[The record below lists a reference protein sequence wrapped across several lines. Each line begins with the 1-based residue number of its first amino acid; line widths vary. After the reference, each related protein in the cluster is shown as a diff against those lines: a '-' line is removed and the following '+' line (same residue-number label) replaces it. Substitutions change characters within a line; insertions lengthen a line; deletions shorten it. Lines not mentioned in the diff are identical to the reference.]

1 MPAGKVPQDP
11 RSSEPERPDLPPDG
25 QRRREAREVMV
36 HQEGRKIMQSNRSHQ
51 PRRRRVRGLGSLI
64 RDRRGNVSIEM
75 AFLVTFLLV
84 LVMGAYDFGR
94 LAMEQ
99 STVTQAARAGAQFA
113 VLDQSNA
120 TNTAGMEQ
128 AAKDEAEDPGLDV
141 QADNF
146 CRCPGSSAKVPCGN
160 NCPDGQY
167 APLYVEVT
175 VNETIDMLFDYPG
188 LPEQGSYTLT
198 STSTMRVR

>member
-1 MPAGKVPQDP
+1 
-11 RSSEPERPDLPPDG
+11 
-25 QRRREAREVMV
+25 MV
-36 HQEGRKIMQSNRSHQ
+36 HQEGRQEGRLKMQCNRSRQSH
-51 PRRRRVRGLGSLI
+51 RHWVRGLGSLI

-99 STVTQAARAGAQFA
+99 ATVTQAARAGAQFA
-113 VLDQSNA
+113 VLDQANA
-120 TNTAGMEQ
+120 TDEAGMRQ
-128 AAKDEAEDPGLDV
+128 AARDEADDPTLVVDPR
-141 QADNF
+141 NF
-146 CRCPGSSAKVPCGN
+146 CRCPGSAAEVACGG

-167 APLYVEVT
+167 APLYVEVKVT
-175 VNETIDMLFDYPG
+175 DTLDMLFDYPG
-188 LPEQGSYTLT
+188 LPGTDTYTLT

>member
-1 MPAGKVPQDP
+1 MK
-11 RSSEPERPDLPPDG
+11 
-25 QRRREAREVMV
+25 
-36 HQEGRKIMQSNRSHQ
+36 MQCNRSLQ
-51 PRRRRVRGLGSLI
+51 SPRRRARGLGSLI

-99 STVTQAARAGAQFA
+99 SGVTQAARAGAQFA
-113 VLDQSNA
+113 VLDQANA
-120 TNTAGMEQ
+120 ADDAGIIQ
-128 AAKDEAEDPGLDV
+128 AARDEAEDPTLIVAPDS
-141 QADNF
+141 F
-146 CRCPGSSAKVPCGN
+146 CRCPGTTAKDPACAI
-160 NCPDGQY
+160 CPDGQY

-175 VNETIDMLFDYPG
+175 VTDTLDMLFDYPG
-188 LPEQGSYTLT
+188 LPEPSSYTMT

>member
-1 MPAGKVPQDP
+1 
-11 RSSEPERPDLPPDG
+11 
-25 QRRREAREVMV
+25 MV
-36 HQEGRKIMQSNRSHQ
+36 HQEGRQEGRLKMQCNRSRQSH
-51 PRRRRVRGLGSLI
+51 RHWVRGLGSLI

-99 STVTQAARAGAQFA
+99 AGVTQAARAGAQFA
-113 VLDQSNA
+113 VLDQANA
-120 TNTAGMEQ
+120 TNEDAIRQ
-128 AAKDEAEDPGLDV
+128 AARDEAEDPNLKVDPIIS
-141 QADNF
+141 F
-146 CRCPGSSAKVPCGN
+146 CRCPGSAVQVNCGN

-167 APLYVEVT
+167 APRYVQVT
-175 VNETIDMLFDYPG
+175 VTDTLDMLFDYPG
-188 LPEQGSYTLT
+188 LPEANSYTMT

>member
-1 MPAGKVPQDP
+1 MKMRCS
-11 RSSEPERPDLPPDG
+11 RSQKSP
-25 QRRREAREVMV
+25 
-36 HQEGRKIMQSNRSHQ
+36 
-51 PRRRRVRGLGSLI
+51 RRRVRGLGSLI

-99 STVTQAARAGAQFA
+99 SGVTQAARAGAQFA
-113 VLDQSNA
+113 VLDQDNA
-120 TNTAGMEQ
+120 ADNDGMIQ
-128 AAKDEAEDPGLDV
+128 AARDEAEDPGLQVNPDS
-141 QADNF
+141 F
-146 CRCPGSSAKVPCGN
+146 CRCPGTTAKDPLCAIAI
-160 NCPDGQY
+160 CPDGQY

-175 VNETIDMLFDYPG
+175 VTDTLDMLFDYPG
-188 LPEQGSYTLT
+188 LPEPSSYTMT

>member
-1 MPAGKVPQDP
+1 
-11 RSSEPERPDLPPDG
+11 
-25 QRRREAREVMV
+25 
-36 HQEGRKIMQSNRSHQ
+36 MQSNRSHQ
-51 PRRRRVRGLGSLI
+51 PHRRRAWGLGALI
-64 RDRRGNVSIEM
+64 EDRQGNVSIEM

-113 VLDQSNA
+113 VLDQANA
-120 TNTAGMEQ
+120 IDIAGMRQ
-128 AAKDEAEDPGLDV
+128 AARDEAEDPTLQVEPDW
-141 QADNF
+141 F
-146 CRCPGSSAKVPCGN
+146 CRCPGTTAKDQICGV
-160 NCPDGQY
+160 CADGNY

-175 VNETIDMLFDYPG
+175 VTDTFDMLFDYPG
-188 LPEQGSYTLT
+188 LPEQGSYTMS

>member
-1 MPAGKVPQDP
+1 MTQPC
-11 RSSEPERPDLPPDG
+11 
-25 QRRREAREVMV
+25 
-36 HQEGRKIMQSNRSHQ
+36 NRS
-51 PRRRRVRGLGSLI
+51 RRAPGFRVCGLGSLI

-99 STVTQAARAGAQFA
+99 SSVTQAARAGAQFA
-113 VLDQSNA
+113 VLDQANA
-120 TNTAGMEQ
+120 TDAAGMIQ
-128 AAKDEAEDPGLDV
+128 AARDEAEDTANELNIT
-141 QADNF
+141 ARNY
-146 CRCPGSSAKVPCGN
+146 CRCPGNSTEVDCSS
-160 NCPDGQY
+160 NCADGQY

-175 VNETIDMLFDYPG
+175 VQDTLDMLFDYPG
-188 LPEQGSYTLT
+188 LPEANTYDLT

>member
-1 MPAGKVPQDP
+1 MD
-11 RSSEPERPDLPPDG
+11 
-25 QRRREAREVMV
+25 
-36 HQEGRKIMQSNRSHQ
+36 QEGRMKMQYVRSSQ
-51 PRRRRVRGLGSLI
+51 SSPRQIFGGAFGPAFGSFGRTPALAALI

-113 VLDQSNA
+113 VLDQANA
-120 TNTAGMEQ
+120 TNLDGMRD
-128 AAKDEAEDPGLDV
+128 AARAEAEDPTLQV
-141 QADNF
+141 TPRNF
-146 CRCPGSSAKVPCGN
+146 CRCPGSSTEDPSCGV
-160 NCPDGQY
+160 CPDGQY

-175 VNETIDMLFDYPG
+175 VTDSMDMLFDYPG
-188 LPEQGSYTLT
+188 LPEAGSYTLT
-198 STSTMRVR
+198 SSSTMRVR

>member
-1 MPAGKVPQDP
+1 MKM
-11 RSSEPERPDLPPDG
+11 
-25 QRRREAREVMV
+25 QR
-36 HQEGRKIMQSNRSHQ
+36 NRSRQTH
-51 PRRRRVRGLGSLI
+51 RHWVRGLGSLI

-99 STVTQAARAGAQFA
+99 SSVTQAARAGAQFA
-113 VLDQSNA
+113 VLDQANA
-120 TNTAGMEQ
+120 TDNAGMIQ
-128 AAKDEAEDPGLDV
+128 AARDEAEDPALTV
-141 QADNF
+141 NPRNF
-146 CRCPGSSAKVPCGN
+146 CRCPGSAAEVACGV

-175 VNETIDMLFDYPG
+175 VTDTLDMLFDYPG
-188 LPEQGSYTLT
+188 LPEPSSYTMT

>member
-1 MPAGKVPQDP
+1 MTMRCDRSPKAP
-11 RSSEPERPDLPPDG
+11 RFG
-25 QRRREAREVMV
+25 TC
-36 HQEGRKIMQSNRSHQ
+36 
-51 PRRRRVRGLGSLI
+51 GLRSLI

-99 STVTQAARAGAQFA
+99 SGVTQAARAGAQYA
-113 VLDQSNA
+113 VLDQANA
-120 TNTAGMEQ
+120 TDTAGMIQ
-128 AAKDEAEDPGLDV
+128 AARDEAEDTANELNIT
-141 QADNF
+141 ARNF
-146 CRCPGSSAKVPCGN
+146 CRCPGSSTEVSCAS
-160 NCPDGQY
+160 NCADGQY

-175 VNETIDMLFDYPG
+175 VQDTLDMLFDYPG
-188 LPEQGSYTLT
+188 LPEKNSYTLS

>member
-1 MPAGKVPQDP
+1 
-11 RSSEPERPDLPPDG
+11 
-25 QRRREAREVMV
+25 MV
-36 HQEGRKIMQSNRSHQ
+36 HQDDGQDVGMTKHCDRSRTA
-51 PRRRRVRGLGSLI
+51 PRLERCGLRSLI

-75 AFLVTFLLV
+75 AFLITFLLV

-99 STVTQAARAGAQFA
+99 AGVTQAARAGAQFA
-113 VLDQSNA
+113 VLDQANA
-120 TNTAGMEQ
+120 TDIDGMKQ
-128 AAKDEAEDPGLDV
+128 AAKDEAEDPNLV
-141 QADNF
+141 VNARNF
-146 CRCPGSSAKVPCGN
+146 CRCPGSSVEVSCAS

-175 VNETIDMLFDYPG
+175 VNDALDMLFDYPG
-188 LPEQGSYTLT
+188 LPEKGTYSLT